1 LKFLEIG
8 GTDTIGILKKE
19 FPYLFQ
25 HFTKIQRSFSKIDY
39 VEKDSHY
46 VNKLGNKAACGFPS
60 ASIKHHSMSN
70 FHSILRHISA
80 RCNFL
85 MINDEL

>member
-25 HFTKIQRSFSKIDY
+25 HFTKIQRSFSKIATCTLAL
-39 VEKDSHY
+39 KS
-46 VNKLGNKAACGFPS
+46 
-60 ASIKHHSMSN
+60 
-70 FHSILRHISA
+70 
-80 RCNFL
+80 
-85 MINDEL
+85 

>member
-25 HFTKIQRSFSKIDY
+25 HFTKIQRSFSKIED
-39 VEKDSHY
+39 KFWKSL
-46 VNKLGNKAACGFPS
+46 KFGSLQS
-60 ASIKHHSMSN
+60 
-70 FHSILRHISA
+70 
-80 RCNFL
+80 
-85 MINDEL
+85 

>member
-25 HFTKIQRSFSKIDY
+25 HFTKIQRSFSKI
-39 VEKDSHY
+39 
-46 VNKLGNKAACGFPS
+46 
-60 ASIKHHSMSN
+60 
-70 FHSILRHISA
+70 
-80 RCNFL
+80 
-85 MINDEL
+85 ELNRGRSSEFDWCRLWGLYG

>member
-25 HFTKIQRSFSKIDY
+25 HFTKIQRSFSKI
-39 VEKDSHY
+39 ERFS
-46 VNKLGNKAACGFPS
+46 
-60 ASIKHHSMSN
+60 
-70 FHSILRHISA
+70 RRISGGYMP
-80 RCNFL
+80 L
-85 MINDEL
+85 MAEFSLFCLFFGDGKSTISGQTALI